1 MFIIIL
7 FIILKKEKKERRA
20 CGLISQNIFGQ
31 QITTTKIFQFLLTH
45 PTCLSSLFLP
55 FILFFHS
62 LLSLGFSSNFS
73 YTPHDNSTPQQL
85 LILSTPTTFS
95 PLLILLI
102 CILLCQKLCPIK
114 PTLGFPCS
122 AMIEASWSILFHLVK
137 QLPCCC
143 LLAP

>member
-7 FIILKKEKKERRA
+7 FIILKKKKRGAR
-20 CGLISQNIFGQ
+20 GLINQNIFGQ
-31 QITTTKIFQFLLTH
+31 QIKTTKIFQFLLTH

-85 LILSTPTTFS
+85 LLHSTPTTFLS
-95 PLLILLI
+95 LLVLLIFF
-102 CILLCQKLCPIK
+102 LLCQQLCPIK
-114 PTLGFPCS
+114 PAPGFPCS
-122 AMIEASWSILFHLVK
+122 AVTEASWSILFHLVK
-137 QLPCCC
+137 QLPHCC
-143 LLAP
+143 